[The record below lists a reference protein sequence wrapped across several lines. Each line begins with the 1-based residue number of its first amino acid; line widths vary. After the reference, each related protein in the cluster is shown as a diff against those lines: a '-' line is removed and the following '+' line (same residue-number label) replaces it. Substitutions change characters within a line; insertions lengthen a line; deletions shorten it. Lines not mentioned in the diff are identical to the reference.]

1 LVSFA
6 YNVGTGAFSTST
18 LLKKVNAN
26 PNDLTIRN
34 EFARWTRANGKIV
47 NGLVNRRKKESDVYF
62 I

>member
-1 LVSFA
+1 
-6 YNVGTGAFSTST
+6 
-18 LLKKVNAN
+18 LKKVNAN

-62 I
+62 A

>member
-1 LVSFA
+1 VSFA

-34 EFARWTRANGKIV
+34 EFARWIRANGKIV

-62 I
+62 S